1 MGALPLLVFADDWGR
16 HPSSCQHL
24 VRRLLERH
32 PTYWVNTIGTRK
44 PRLDLAT
51 LRRGLEKVVQWS
63 GRPAAAAALPA
74 NLRVLNPRMWPS
86 FSTAFDRRL
95 NRRLLGRPLAALA
108 GALPEPPVAIT
119 TLPVAA
125 DLVGV
130 LPVRRWVYYCVD
142 DFAEWPGLDGAALR
156 RMEAD
161 LLRRVD
167 TVVAVSEPLRDRLA
181 RMGRESHLLTHGVDP
196 GYWVR
201 PSRAGV
207 PSLDG
212 LERPLVVFWG
222 VVDRRMD
229 LGFVRALSQA
239 LPRGTVVFAGP
250 EQDPDPALRALPRV
264 ARLGSLAFEQLP
276 ALAAEAAVL
285 VMPYADLPVTRAMQ
299 PLKLKEYLATGRPVV
314 VRDLPATRG
323 WADCLD
329 LAATPED
336 FAAAVLRRLEEGL
349 PAAQQAARE
358 RLAGE
363 SWSEKARQFE
373 EWALA
378 AGTDHPSEAT
388 NKILEV
394 VKCIQSSDSS
404 RERVLPAARTPT
416 PLGNGRRAP
425 ARVLHLRTVAGRG
438 GGPEKTILNSPRF
451 LRGRYEMRLA
461 YIRPEGDPAYDMP
474 ERARQ
479 MGVDLVD
486 IPERTGVDPRTLW
499 RLLRQVREFRPDILH
514 AHDYKT
520 DILAV
525 LLGRWCGAR
534 TLTTLH
540 GYVSRGGR
548 LEIYYR
554 LGHWALRRMDHVVA
568 VSEDLYQMLPPLGIP
583 EARRSLVPNAIDV
596 VQFARRRST
605 REAREAL
612 GMDPARLVV
621 GAVGRLAP
629 EKGFDLLVQAFDRVL
644 AAGLDAELV
653 IAGEGEER
661 PRLEALIA
669 QLGRGDRVRLLG
681 HQSEVRPLYEAL
693 DVFALSSRREGLPNV
708 VLEGMALEV
717 PVLATRVAGVPGVI
731 QDGTE
736 GLLIE
741 PGSVDELTA
750 ALKRLLADA
759 GLRRRLARNARNTI
773 ETRFSFAAR
782 MDRIGSIYDRLLTK
796 KPR

>member
-1 MGALPLLVFADDWGR
+1 MGAVPLLVFADDWGR

-24 VRRLLERH
+24 IRRLLGRH

-63 GRPAAAAALPA
+63 GRPASSESLPA

-95 NRRLLGRPLAALA
+95 NRRLLSRPLAALV
-108 GALPEPPVAIT
+108 GALGELPVAIT
-119 TLPVAA
+119 TLPIVA

-142 DFAEWPGLDGAALR
+142 DFSAWPGLDGAALR

-167 TVVAVSEPLRDRLA
+167 TVVAVSEPLQDKLA
-181 RMGRESHLLTHGVDP
+181 RMGRDSHLLTHGVDLGCWFRP
-196 GYWVR
+196 GNAV
-201 PSRAGV
+201 V
-207 PSLDG
+207 PALDG

-229 LGFVRALSQA
+229 LAFVRALAQV
-239 LPRGTVVFAGP
+239 LPRGTLVFAGP
-250 EQDPDPALRALPRV
+250 EQDPDPALKTMPRV
-264 ARLGSLAFEQLP
+264 ARLGPLAFDQLP
-276 ALAAEAAVL
+276 RLAAEAAVL

-314 VRDLPATRG
+314 VRELPSTCG

-329 LAATPED
+329 LAATPEA
-336 FAAAVLRRLEEGL
+336 FAAAVRRRLEESL
-349 PAAQQAARE
+349 PPEQRAARG

-363 SWSEKARQFE
+363 SWAEKARQFE
-373 EWALA
+373 AWALA
-378 AGTDHPSEAT
+378 AEGDHRPAP
-388 NKILEV
+388 
-394 VKCIQSSDSS
+394 VK
-404 RERVLPAARTPT
+404 RTP
-416 PLGNGRRAP
+416 PPAGNGRRAP

-451 LRGRYEMRLA
+451 LEGRYQMRLA

-486 IPERTGVDPRTLW
+486 IPERTGMDPRTLW
-499 RLLRQVREFRPDILH
+499 RLIGEVRRFRPDILH

-525 LLGRWCGAR
+525 LLGRWFGAR
-534 TLTTLH
+534 TLTTMH
-540 GYVSRGGR
+540 GFVSRGGR
-548 LEIYYR
+548 LEVYYR
-554 LGHWALRRMDHVVA
+554 LDHWALRRLDHVVA
-568 VSEDLYQMLPPLGIP
+568 VSDDLYQMLPALGIP
-583 EARRSLVPNAIDV
+583 PTRRSLLPNGIDV
-596 VQFARRRST
+596 QQFARRRST
-605 REAREAL
+605 REARASL
-612 GMDPARLVV
+612 GMDASRLVI
-621 GAVGRLAP
+621 GAVGRLAA
-629 EKGFDLLVQAFDRVL
+629 EKGFDLLIQAFDRIL
-644 AAGLDAELV
+644 GTGLDAELV
-653 IAGEGEER
+653 IVGEGQER

-681 HQSEVRPLYEAL
+681 YQAEVRHLYEAF

-708 VLEGMALEV
+708 VLEAMALEV
-717 PVLATRVAGVPGVI
+717 PVVATRVAGVPGMI
-731 QDGTE
+731 EDGID
-736 GLLIE
+736 GLLVE
-741 PGSVDELTA
+741 PESVDELTA
-750 ALKRLLADA
+750 ALQRLLPD
-759 GLRRRLARNARNTI
+759 GDLRRRLAAGARHTI
-773 ETRFSFAAR
+773 ESRYSFTAR
-782 MDRIGSIYDRLLTK
+782 MERMGLIYDRLLATR
-796 KPR
+796 PR